1 MYFLYFL
8 LIFDTGIFQRIL
20 GLKISDIIIGD
31 VFEVIN
37 KGHIAEL
44 YVGLEL
50 LKVENCFQ
58 KTELYYWQRDAKNSQ
73 AEVDYVCQ
81 FNENIVPLEV
91 KSGTKGSMQSLY
103 LFLKEK
109 NSASGIR
116 LSLEN
121 FSSLDQVD
129 IFPIYSI
136 QNMKDKLN
144 RQL

>member
-1 MYFLYFL
+1 MHDSPYFEAKHDGRL
-8 LIFDTGIFQRIL
+8 LPQTQRYTDCL
-20 GLKISDIIIGD
+20 VRLP
-31 VFEVIN
+31 
-37 KGHIAEL
+37 
-44 YVGLEL
+44 
-50 LKVENCFQ
+50 
-58 KTELYYWQRDAKNSQ
+58 LYYELSM

-81 FNENIVPLEV
+81 FNEVIAPIEV

-144 RQL
+144 R